1 MSHGRPNSPGEFS
14 LGSSF
19 RTVLLFIKVARDFAA
34 GNGKRMG
41 IEIISAAIETMPSTD
56 KLVRSPWDEVIDC
69 DFDLRKKEDTMFEG
83 ERDGYRG
90 KCREEVSLVQSDTLF
105 CAVAAMITNI
115 DMTDAE

>member
-56 KLVRSPWDEVIDC
+56 KLVWSPGDQMVDG
-69 DFDLRKKEDTMFEG
+69 DFDLMKKEGTMFEG
-83 ERDGYRG
+83 ERDGYGG
-90 KCREEVSLVQSDTLF
+90 KCREEGALV
-105 CAVAAMITNI
+105 
-115 DMTDAE
+115 